1 MKPALTRAPPN
12 LDRDETHASESAA
25 VASATGRSVNASTP
39 PHFGDVV
46 ESRSRGNAIRPPTAR
61 DVAMATDGVDDD
73 VFNAAPEAE
82 FRASLL
88 AVAASAF
95 AVDAFYA
102 SVVEAASDARVRAR
116 TRDGRIF
123 ETLRR
128 AFDLTPGQRAAL
140 HEPSRIVFRLRDE
153 AVHPPAVWAEPALHP
168 IFNLGMEPRY
178 VSYCAERTRSTRN
191 FWPGR

>member
-1 MKPALTRAPPN
+1 
-12 LDRDETHASESAA
+12 
-25 VASATGRSVNASTP
+25 
-39 PHFGDVV
+39 
-46 ESRSRGNAIRPPTAR
+46 
-61 DVAMATDGVDDD
+61 MATDGVDDD
-73 VFNAAPEAE
+73 VFNAALEAE

-168 IFNLGMEPRY
+168 IFNLGMEPEVRQLLRRERGQRAT
-178 VSYCAERTRSTRN
+178 SGQDADRDLRSESEAEAPRAR
-191 FWPGR
+191 